1 MGGKSSDEQMCSQK
15 VAQVQRLSSFSPR
28 RSSPSCHMTTVTA
41 GPWKPGA
48 ASQQLLCHRPTARN
62 EMAAEVGLEAFVTV
76 SLSQQSSSPP
86 RPHPP
91 TIRIIYSV
99 GGSSPEAGMKP
110 FCDWPRTSPSTP
122 AWTVKMMK
130 MASRM
135 EKRDVRA
142 EPRRWRCSPVPC
154 QLLPTQT
161 STPV

>member
-1 MGGKSSDEQMCSQK
+1 MQPKSSTSTTFEQLLSPTV
-15 VAQVQRLSSFSPR
+15 VAVVSHDHSDGWTLETWSS
-28 RSSPSCHMTTVTA
+28 
-41 GPWKPGA
+41 G
-48 ASQQLLCHRPTARN
+48 SQQLLRHRPTARN